1 MVIVASGTHGVWL
14 MRRLPPRKTHSSGKR
29 FLFAYSFYFYC
40 ISFAFAITRR
50 MPSEQHP
57 FSPSPFPFPITEQQQ
72 SNAPGSWQ
80 STVWILDVGCWMVD
94 AGDPGARILESG
106 AGGTGSGICSW
117 QLPVARQNAFNFY
130 GSNGVLCTISTAPL
144 DRMCVDSYA
153 FSSHRNCTLTTAQ
166 TAEFSQPPICM
177 CYLLNAASDPQFE
190 NALKQNSISI
200 LYFNSITSEL

>member
-80 STVWILDVGCWMVD
+80 STVWILDVGCWM
-94 AGDPGARILESG
+94 LER
-106 AGGTGSGICSW
+106 GGGGGGGGGG
-117 QLPVARQNAFNFY
+117 PVARQNAFNFY

-190 NALKQNSISI
+190 NALEQNSISF
-200 LYFNSITSEL
+200 LYFISITSEP